1 MHRGDEKHL
10 INELKDMPVV
20 VDDMDKDELYKII
33 SSRLSEEKSLQRRR
47 KILIPFIA
55 AAAALFLL
63 FSIPFVLNIRNDQT
77 VSMNESF
84 DSQSNTLMDEESSA
98 AIEADLSESSE
109 ESFDNAEIMTRQDE
123 AMDPWNESRVLEA
136 IPQNSQ
142 MMSFAIYDEQLQ
154 FVIPIT
160 LITSENK
167 EKPVSFNELD
177 SILTSNNLDSSEAA
191 EIKEIALENIEEA
204 SYMIYKKQY
213 FVPVEQSDNTSIN
226 EAIDIL
232 KSGMAESGLE
242 GTIPSTIDF
251 QVDANNHDE
260 LTLDYVGSKSIDK
273 SDFTVTMI
281 ESILLTAKSYNYKE
295 VLFLNMPIENIGM
308 YQLSDSIKVPV
319 GVNPIYLQN

>member
-1 MHRGDEKHL
+1 MHSGDEKHL

-33 SSRLSEEKSLQRRR
+33 SSRLSEEKSPQRRR
-47 KILIPFIA
+47 KILIPFFA

-98 AIEADLSESSE
+98 AIEADLSESNE
-109 ESFDNAEIMTRQDE
+109 ESFDDAEIMTRQDE
-123 AMDPWNESRVLEA
+123 AMDPWNESRVLET

-167 EKPVSFNELD
+167 ETPVIYNELD
-177 SILTSNNLDSSEAA
+177 SILTSNNLDSPEPA
-191 EIKEIALENIEEA
+191 EIKEIALENIQEA
-204 SYMIYKKQY
+204 SYMMYKKQY
-213 FVPVEQSDNTSIN
+213 FVPIEQSDNTSIN

-232 KSGMAESGLE
+232 KSGMPESSLE

-251 QVDANNHDE
+251 QVNANNHDE
-260 LTLDYVGSKSIDK
+260 LTLDYVGSKSKDE
-273 SDFTVTMI
+273 SEFTVTMI